1 MSLTTITKRH
11 YIDGVLKDATSFV
24 LSDPNGDFGVKR
36 KDNDAVVVAD
46 GTAMVKIATGVY
58 QYSFEDPA
66 YDLTYEYWIE
76 SVYSGVTTQLE
87 FEIAGTKTPVTVGM
101 TLDDMIGLL
110 QMKMERFLTNLD
122 YGLTFTPQKA
132 VLFLNKAQRR
142 AITIVRR
149 HFRHELDNDFTE
161 QALDE
166 DDGHFDLSTLSP
178 PLFGT
183 YIGIDRIRLTDGK
196 FCTKK
201 SFDEIKEIRNR
212 NITPSASKPI
222 YWIRGNYIYVE
233 PYESETIDVYGY
245 RRAVD
250 MVLDSVDCELGEG
263 LQDVIIEIASS
274 LWLHSIGEVKLAN
287 ECKLNYMERIGE
299 IHSTMPASESAIDES
314 DVEEPW
320 DSMAGIDHEVI
331 YVGL

>member
-24 LSDPNGDFGVKR
+24 LSDPDGNFGVKI
-36 KDNDAVVVAD
+36 KGGANVVAD

-87 FEIAGTKTPVTVGM
+87 FEISGTKTPVTVGM
-101 TLDDMIGLL
+101 TLDEMIDLVRI
-110 QMKMERFLTNLD
+110 KMERFLENLD

-142 AITIVRR
+142 AVTLIRR

-161 QALDE
+161 QALDS
-166 DDGHFDLSTLSP
+166 DDGHFDLTTLSP
-178 PLFGT
+178 PLFGV
-183 YIGIDRIRLTDGK
+183 YIGIDKIRLTDGK

-201 SFDEIKEIRNR
+201 SLDEIREIRNAYR
-212 NITPSASKPI
+212 TPSTSKPI
-222 YWIRGNYIYVE
+222 YHIRGSKIYVE
-233 PYESETIDVYGY
+233 PYASQTIDIYGY
-245 RRAVD
+245 RRPVD

-263 LQDVIIEIASS
+263 LQDVIIEIAVS
-274 LWLHSIGEVKLAN
+274 LWLDSIGEGDLADKCKVK
-287 ECKLNYMERIGE
+287 YFERIGE
-299 IHSTMPASESAIDES
+299 IHSTMAPTDSILHDSDIEESWDPMDDEKRIEYWAI
-314 DVEEPW
+314 
-320 DSMAGIDHEVI
+320 
-331 YVGL
+331 